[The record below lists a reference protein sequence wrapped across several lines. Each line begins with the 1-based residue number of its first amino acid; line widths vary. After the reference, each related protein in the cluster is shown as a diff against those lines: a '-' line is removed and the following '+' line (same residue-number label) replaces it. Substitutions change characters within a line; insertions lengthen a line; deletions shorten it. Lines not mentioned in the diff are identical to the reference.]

1 MKKVKLSN
9 EYDDYEVFGNN
20 IIVDLDK
27 PESYIQE
34 RTRGGII
41 IPGIGAKGMDSGV
54 EYKDHPFQGEV
65 ILVGPGCKQAKVGD
79 RVLLR
84 FPLVWRSPE
93 AQLPIAGDEAGKLH
107 INPVGQRIYIGE
119 KEYRFINENEV
130 LGFKKGL
137 KKVIR

>member
-1 MKKVKLSN
+1 MKKVKGSN

-27 PESYIQE
+27 PESYIKE

-41 IPGIGAKGMDSGV
+41 VPGIGARGMDSGV
-54 EYKDHPFQGEV
+54 EYKDHPFQGDV
-65 ILVGPGCKQAKVGD
+65 VLVGPGCKQAKVGD

-93 AQLPIAGDEAGKLH
+93 AQLPIAGDEAGKSH

-137 KKVIR
+137 RKG